1 MVRHRIGNALFY
13 LMVIVVCLIV
23 LLPFIVLVSYSL
35 RTSQEIFSFDVG
47 LIPQRPSLEAYRSA
61 LFSYRIGGSSFV
73 DWARNSLVVCGI
85 ATAVSVFVA
94 AMSGYALSRFRFLGR
109 GLLWFL
115 IVLTQTVPWIVLLI
129 PYYALLS
136 DYGMLERLTSLS
148 ITYVAI
154 LTPVSTWLFT
164 GFFQNM
170 TAETEEAARIDGCT
184 HFGVFARIVLPL
196 SLPAM
201 SAIALFSFVIGWG
214 DFLFASVIVRNAD
227 KWTLPLGL
235 TSFQGEHRIL
245 WAEIM
250 AMSTLITIPVVV
262 LFLYLQ
268 RNLVNLVAG
277 SLK

>member
-1 MVRHRIGNALFY
+1 
-13 LMVIVVCLIV
+13 
-23 LLPFIVLVSYSL
+23 
-35 RTSQEIFSFDVG
+35 
-47 LIPQRPSLEAYRSA
+47 
-61 LFSYRIGGSSFV
+61 
-73 DWARNSLVVCGI
+73 
-85 ATAVSVFVA
+85 
-94 AMSGYALSRFRFLGR
+94 
-109 GLLWFL
+109 
-115 IVLTQTVPWIVLLI
+115 
-129 PYYALLS
+129 
-136 DYGMLERLTSLS
+136 
-148 ITYVAI
+148 
-154 LTPVSTWLFT
+154 
-164 GFFQNM
+164 M

-262 LFLYLQ
+262 LFL
-268 RNLVNLVAG
+268 
-277 SLK
+277 

>member
-154 LTPVSTWLFT
+154 LTPVSTWLVT